1 MDTLGW
7 LPESYQEEI
16 VKGEEPIEQG
26 EAPPPCRFICKAPPH
41 VVECEFF
48 VVAHLDN
55 PFWEADHKD
64 AKDMEEEHKE
74 EDGTRVKGEDEARM
88 IGCTQQ
94 VDVLCR
100 KKSKAGC
107 NIGS

>member
-1 MDTLGW
+1 MNRARCHPHVDLFAK
-7 LPESYQEEI
+7 P
-16 VKGEEPIEQG
+16 
-26 EAPPPCRFICKAPPH
+26 PPH

-88 IGCTQQ
+88 IGCT
-94 VDVLCR
+94 
-100 KKSKAGC
+100 
-107 NIGS
+107 